1 MILVDTS
8 VLIAFLRGDKTPH
21 GKYFRTILERRIPFG
36 ITSVIY
42 QEVLQGAK
50 SDREHRYLE
59 KYLSTQNFYHPKDPL
74 RSYASAAQIYLLCR
88 KKGLTVRSTIDCLI
102 AQIAIEHNLLLLHN
116 DRDFEAIAQVI
127 PLKWP
132 SI

>member
-8 VLIAFLRGDKTPH
+8 VLINFFKGEMTPH
-21 GKYFRTILERRIPFG
+21 ERYFKTILERRIPFG

-50 SDREHRYLE
+50 SEREYLYL
-59 KYLSTQNFYHPKDPL
+59 KRYLSTQNFYHPKDPL
-74 RSYASAAQIYLLCR
+74 HSYASAAHIYLLCR
-88 KKGLTVRSTIDCLI
+88 RKGLTVRSTIDCLI
-102 AQIAIEHNLLLLHN
+102 AQVAIEHNLMLLHN
-116 DRDFEAIAQVI
+116 DRDFDAIGEVV